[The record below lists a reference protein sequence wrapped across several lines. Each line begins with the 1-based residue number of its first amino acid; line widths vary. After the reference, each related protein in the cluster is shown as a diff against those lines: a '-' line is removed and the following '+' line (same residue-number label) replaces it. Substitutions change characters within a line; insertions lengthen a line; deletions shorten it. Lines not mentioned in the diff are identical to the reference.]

1 MSVRDFV
8 KSAIDE
14 DLGRGDLFERCI
26 SHELAHK
33 QVEAQIIA
41 KEGGIFSGALYLN
54 ALYGIFKISEEFLK
68 TDGEGFKKGEVLVKL
83 RGRYIDILQSERVGL
98 NILAHSSGIA
108 TNTGRFVAILREMGA
123 NLKILD
129 TRKTRPLLREMEKYS
144 VRNGGGINH
153 RFGLDDCLML
163 KDTNLAH
170 IADLGA
176 FIANARAQIAW
187 VAKIEVECESVESAE
202 CAMNAGADIIM
213 CDNMNAESV
222 SKVVKIRNEKY
233 PHILLEASGNITEQ
247 NIAQYAKFGVDAVS
261 IGALI
266 HQAKWVDLS
275 LKML

>member
-8 KSAIDE
+8 KSVIAE

-33 QVEAQIIA
+33 KVEAQIIA
-41 KEGGIFSGALYLN
+41 KESGIFSGEVYLN
-54 ALYGIFKISEEFLK
+54 ALYEIFKINAEFLK
-68 TDGEGFKKGEVLVKL
+68 ADGQHFKRGEVLVKL
-83 RGRYIDILQSERVGL
+83 RGNYIDILQSERVGL
-98 NILAHSSGIA
+98 NMLAHSSGIA
-108 TNTGRFVAILREMGA
+108 TNTGRFVAILRENGA

-170 IADLGA
+170 IADLSA
-176 FIANARAQIAW
+176 FIANARAQISW
-187 VAKIEVECESVESAE
+187 VAKIEVECESIESAE
-202 CAMNAGADIIM
+202 SAMNAGADIIM
-213 CDNMNAESV
+213 CDNMSAESV
-222 SKVVKIRNEKY
+222 SKVAKIRNEKY

-247 NIAQYAKFGVDAVS
+247 NIAQYAKLGVDAVS

-275 LKML
+275 LKMK

>member
-14 DLGRGDLFERCI
+14 DLGRGDLFARCI
-26 SHELAHK
+26 SQSLADK
-33 QVEAQIIA
+33 IVEAQIIA
-41 KEGGIFSGALYLN
+41 KEDGIFSGEVYLN
-54 ALYGIFKISEEFLK
+54 ALSEIFKISAKFLK
-68 TDGEGFKKGEVLVKL
+68 TDGESFKKGEVLVKL

-108 TNTGRFVAILREMGA
+108 TNTGRFVDILREMGA

-187 VAKIEVECESVESAE
+187 VTKIEVECESVESAE

-213 CDNMNAESV
+213 CDNMSAE
-222 SKVVKIRNEKY
+222 KIARVAQIRAQKF
-233 PHILLEASGNITEQ
+233 PHILLEASGNISLE
-247 NIAQYAKFGVDAVS
+247 NIAQYAKSGVDAVS
-261 IGALI
+261 VGALI

-275 LKML
+275 LKMK

>member
-8 KSAIDE
+8 KSTIDE

-41 KEGGIFSGALYLN
+41 KEGGIFSGALYLD
-54 ALYGIFKISEEFLK
+54 ALYGIFKISAEFLRA
-68 TDGEGFKKGEVLVKL
+68 DGESFKKGEVLVKL

-108 TNTGRFVAILREMGA
+108 TNTAQFVRILREMGA

-129 TRKTRPLLREMEKYS
+129 TRKTRPLLRELEKYS
-144 VRNGGGINH
+144 VRNGGGTNH

-202 CAMNAGADIIM
+202 NAMNAGADIIM
-213 CDNMNAESV
+213 CDNMNAEGIARV
-222 SKVVKIRNEKY
+222 AQIRAQKF

-247 NIAQYAKFGVDAVS
+247 NIAQYAKLGVDAVS
-261 IGALI
+261 VGALI